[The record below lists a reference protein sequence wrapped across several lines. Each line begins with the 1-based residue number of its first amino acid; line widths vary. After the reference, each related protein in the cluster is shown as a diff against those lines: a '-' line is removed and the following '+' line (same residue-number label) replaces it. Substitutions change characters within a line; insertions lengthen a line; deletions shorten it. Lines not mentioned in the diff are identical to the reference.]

1 MREADRALAVQ
12 AVVERR
18 LRQEEASARLGVGVR
33 QVKRLA
39 KRYRERGAA
48 GMVSGHRRRRP
59 NNALDAGV
67 RQAAMSLVRERCA
80 DFGPTFAA
88 EKLSDE
94 HGLSVSRETLR
105 KWMAE
110 EGLWRP
116 KRRRE
121 ARVHRAV
128 RAARGSGSWRRW
140 TARRTTGS
148 RGAGRAAL
156 GPLRRVPGQPEGE
169 RGRADAVHAGARDA
183 GHRADPRQ
191 HAAGEGA
198 GGARQ
203 PDAAGSAREGDAA
216 AGDRRDG
223 GGERVPAGVHGGLQP
238 ALRGGAAGGGGRA
251 PSGSARRRG
260 AGPDP
265 VRAGDAEAVEEP
277 DVPVRA
283 ARVPAGRRG
292 QGPPPSR
299 RGGDGVQGLRRH
311 RGGAAQ
317 GRRLAFR
324 VLAEGEAAV
333 AVEDEKGVRDRVD
346 AAKAAQAGRPDWKPA
361 PDHPWRRPFKPA
373 ERAA

>member
-1 MREADRALAVQ
+1 MRCDWFGSAARTSGRRSRRRSCRMSTACRCRGRRGEVDGGGRAAASEAAPGGARPPEPSAPRAGRGAGAGGRFAARLVRGARAAPRADRV
-12 AVVERR
+12 
-18 LRQEEASARLGVGVR
+18 
-33 QVKRLA
+33 
-39 KRYRERGAA
+39 
-48 GMVSGHRRRRP
+48 RRRRDEP
-59 NNALDAGV
+59 AAGAWLFRVGDDAGV
-67 RQAAMSLVRERCA
+67 
-80 DFGPTFAA
+80 
-88 EKLSDE
+88 
-94 HGLSVSRETLR
+94 HGD
-105 KWMAE
+105 
-110 EGLWRP
+110 
-116 KRRRE
+116 
-121 ARVHRAV
+121 
-128 RAARGSGSWRRW
+128 AARASGG
-140 TARRTTGS
+140 ARPAG
-148 RGAGRAAL
+148 GAVL

-238 ALRGGAAGGGGRA
+238 ALRGGAARGGGRA
-251 PSGSARRRG
+251 PSGSARRGG

-299 RGGDGVQGLRRH
+299 RGGDGVQGLRRR

-346 AAKAAQAGRPDWKPA
+346 AAKAAQAARPDWKPA
-361 PDHPWRRPFKPA
+361 PDHPWRRAFKPAAA
-373 ERAA
+373 ERAAA